1 LSAFFLG
8 SRGNSTDE
16 EIKIKKRELF
26 ILLQN
31 EQFFNFSSYKCNEHL
46 LHYIIDKFGDTELS
60 EHCTKQIKCVV
71 KVLVSKL
78 FKKWRA
84 CNYMTYDRFNTKH
97 MRWFDDDLKLP
108 EVQLSQIS
116 LSALK
121 RPEKSSRGGPKKSL
135 EESSQRSKQKQL
147 NSILSEHSSEQVCLA
162 AESSLVKSGRRTAA
176 QVLKLAIDTTPT
188 RLKKMKLVHNISSSI
203 TIRPYSPEEAL
214 GLIVDLG
221 LTKEDYIT
229 MRLGAKENG
238 ADIYPSYHV
247 IQEAKSKCYPINIKI
262 SENEAVVP
270 LK

>member
-8 SRGNSTDE
+8 SRGNSIDK
-16 EIKIKKRELF
+16 EIKIKRRELF

-31 EQFFNFSSYKCNEHL
+31 EQFFNFSSYMCNEHL

-71 KVLVSKL
+71 KVFVSKL

-84 CNYMTYDRFNTKH
+84 CNYMYDRFNTKH
-97 MRWFDDDLKLP
+97 MLWIVDDLKLP
-108 EVQLSQIS
+108 EVQLSQLS

-121 RPEKSSRGGPKKSL
+121 RLEKNSRGRPKKPF
-135 EESSQRSKQKQL
+135 EESSQRSKQRQI
-147 NSILSEHSSEQVCLA
+147 NSILSQHSSEQVCLA

-176 QVLKLAIDTTPT
+176 QVLKLAIDTTPN
-188 RLKKMKLVHNISSSI
+188 RLKKMKLVHDISSSI

-229 MRLGAKENG
+229 M
-238 ADIYPSYHV
+238 
-247 IQEAKSKCYPINIKI
+247 
-262 SENEAVVP
+262 
-270 LK
+270 